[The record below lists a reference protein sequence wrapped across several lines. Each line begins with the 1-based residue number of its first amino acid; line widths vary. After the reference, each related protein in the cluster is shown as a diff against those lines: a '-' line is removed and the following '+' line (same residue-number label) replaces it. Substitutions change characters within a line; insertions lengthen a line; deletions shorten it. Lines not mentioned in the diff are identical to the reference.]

1 MGIFRRKTTWQRL
14 VGTMAPVA
22 GSPGVRRAAKATLGV
37 VGGAV
42 TATAMSAAVSSAR
55 RRDQR

>member
-1 MGIFRRKTTWQRL
+1 MGIFTRKSKWERL
-14 VGTMAPVA
+14 LDTMAPVA

-37 VGGAV
+37 VGGAF

-55 RRDQR
+55 RRDQG